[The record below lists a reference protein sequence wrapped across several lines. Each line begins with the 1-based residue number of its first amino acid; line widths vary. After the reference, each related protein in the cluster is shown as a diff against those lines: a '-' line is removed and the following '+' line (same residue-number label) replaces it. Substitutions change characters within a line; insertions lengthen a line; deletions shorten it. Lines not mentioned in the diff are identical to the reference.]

1 MAPLIRAVSSQL
13 AAREARRLTAF
24 AYAFAL
30 ASACAACAASLVWP
44 LAAHAQQRGGSGSS
58 SSSSSASSTGDTSG
72 ASGNDLSSAI
82 RRSKADEQR
91 LMGGP
96 STTHDNPYAADPYST
111 DGASPAAAEHALT
124 SESRMTVMNPSDFYA
139 ASSASAASPTRSGD
153 TSIRKRIGQAGSK
166 YSGTAAGNG
175 KAAYD
180 YGASQTSP
188 SAQLYGSPYAS
199 QRQSAG
205 QLYKSPW

>member
-1 MAPLIRAVSSQL
+1 MASSSGSVSSPAAMRKAPRL
-13 AAREARRLTAF
+13 AALARGC
-24 AYAFAL
+24 AL
-30 ASACAACAASLVWP
+30 ASACAVCLAWPFAAQ
-44 LAAHAQQRGGSGSS
+44 AQQRGGGSS
-58 SSSSSASSTGDTSG
+58 SSTSSASSSGDTSGDTSG

-96 STTHDNPYAADPYST
+96 STSQDNPYAADPYTT
-111 DGASPAAAEHALT
+111 DGASPAAAEHKLT

-153 TSIRKRIGQAGSK
+153 SNIRKRIGQAGSK

-188 SAQLYGSPYAS
+188 AAQLYGSPYAS